1 MQLVLQVVLVEVEK
15 RLVEAVEVVLVVQV
29 ALVVRVVRVVQVVEV
44 GKIEIVVRVLELKK
58 KEGIRVSC
66 YIIIRK

>member
-1 MQLVLQVVLVEVEK
+1 MQLELQVVLVEVEK

-29 ALVVRVVRVVQVVEV
+29 ALVVRVVLFVLVVEV

-58 KEGIRVSC
+58 KGIKVSC